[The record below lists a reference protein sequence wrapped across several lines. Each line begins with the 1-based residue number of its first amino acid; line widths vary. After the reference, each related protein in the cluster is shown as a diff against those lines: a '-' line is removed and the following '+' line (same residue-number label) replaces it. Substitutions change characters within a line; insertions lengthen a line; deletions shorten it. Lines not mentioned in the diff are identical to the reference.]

1 MDNYLRVGVIAS
13 THGIRGEVKVYPT
26 TEDAS
31 RFKTLKEVVLDTGK
45 EYLNLEVSGV
55 KFFKNMVILKFKG
68 IDNIND
74 IEKYK
79 GKDLLVT
86 RENAIPL
93 EEGEYYIFDVLGSKV
108 VTEDGMEVGE
118 LKEILQTGAN
128 DVYVVKTANGKEV
141 LIPSIPQCILD
152 INVDEKIVK
161 VHLLDGMM
169 E

>member
-26 TEDAS
+26 TEDVT

-45 EYLNLEVSGV
+45 EYLNLEISGV
-55 KFFKNMVILKFKG
+55 KFFKNMVIVKFKG

-108 VTEDGMEVGE
+108 VTEEGIEIGE

-128 DVYVVKTANGKEV
+128 DVYVVKTTAGKEV
-141 LIPSIPQCILD
+141 LIPSIPQCIL
-152 INVDEKIVK
+152 NVDIDAKVVT

>member
-1 MDNYLRVGVIAS
+1 MDNYLRVGVIAN

-26 TEDAS
+26 TEDIN
-31 RFKTLKEVVLDTGK
+31 RFKQLKEVILDTGK
-45 EYLNLEVSGV
+45 EYMNLEVSGV
-55 KFFKNMVILKFKG
+55 KFFKNMAIVKFKG

-93 EEGEYYIFDVLGSKV
+93 EEGEYYIFDVIGSKA
-108 VTEDGMEVGE
+108 VTEDGTEIGEV
-118 LKEILQTGAN
+118 KEILQTGAN
-128 DVYVVKTANGKEV
+128 DVYVIKTANGKEV

-152 INVDEKIVK
+152 VNVEEKVVT

>member
-1 MDNYLRVGVIAS
+1 M
-13 THGIRGEVKVYPT
+13 
-26 TEDAS
+26 
-31 RFKTLKEVVLDTGK
+31 
-45 EYLNLEVSGV
+45 
-55 KFFKNMVILKFKG
+55 KFKG

-108 VTEDGMEVGE
+108 VTEEGIEIGE

-128 DVYVVKTANGKEV
+128 DVYVVKTTAGKEV
-141 LIPSIPQCILD
+141 LIPSIPQCIL
-152 INVDEKIVK
+152 NVDIDAKVVT